1 MTTIVALT
9 RSTGTLHTS
18 AKARLTG
25 VAIRIRIRIR
35 DPDRHQ
41 NVIVC
46 SLAHIP
52 TFSEIFVQLQIRL
65 EVFAQSC

>member
-1 MTTIVALT
+1 MTAIVTIT

-25 VAIRIRIRIR
+25 VAIRICIRICY
-35 DPDRHQ
+35 PDRHQ
-41 NVIVC
+41 NLIVC

-52 TFSEIFVQLQIRL
+52 SFSEIFVQLQIRL